1 MKKSIANNSKI
12 SQALLAMIF
21 SILFIFTALSNPIEA
36 NAAPLVH
43 PVAEG
48 GGADVSIPYVINL
61 NMYES
66 NEEDESTNDTAGYLS
81 YAASGDRC
89 GVMFYVI
96 DDRSQIRAIGV
107 LLDEKGMDEY
117 G

>member
-1 MKKSIANNSKI
+1 MEKKFASNYKIKYILLSI
-12 SQALLAMIF
+12 LF

-107 LLDEKGMDEY
+107 LLDDAGKTEY

>member
-1 MKKSIANNSKI
+1 MKKSIANNIKI
-12 SQALLAMIF
+12 KYILLSILF

-36 NAAPLVH
+36 HAYE
-43 PVAEG
+43 PVDVDG
-48 GGADVSIPYVINL
+48 TGCADVSIPYVINL

-89 GVMFYVI
+89 VVMFYVI
-96 DDRSQIRAIGV
+96 DDRAQIRAIGV